1 MKIPYLKKKPELKS
15 YHNVTWEDN
24 YSWIHQK
31 NILEVLRDKTKLDP
45 EVKNY
50 LDEENSYANY
60 HLKDTENLQKKLF
73 DEIKGRIKLDDES
86 LPYKDH
92 TYEYWSKTTAVGNY
106 SIKLRKKIDTD
117 LVEEIWNGDEE
128 KKKLETEYFGVGDLE
143 VSNNDKYLGYSLDI
157 KGSEYYTIFIRDIK
171 TNEIITKEI
180 SETSGGITFSLDDK
194 YVFYSKL
201 DQNHRARKIYRH
213 EIGNFNGQDEL
224 IFEEKSEA
232 FTVSIGLSSDEK
244 YYFINTSDHNTSEQ
258 YYFGVDEINIKPK
271 LIIKREKGIIY
282 SVSSWDSKFFNHTNK
297 DAEDFKIDVSDSL
310 EKQNWKTFIPPRDE
324 VLIGGCT
331 FLKNWIIRSETSNA
345 LDKLFVKNISSGV
358 EEELIFSNET
368 VYVPGISLIQKD
380 RDTDNVYLG
389 YSSPKTPSRVYSY
402 NLSTKTKKLVKEQE
416 IPSGHN
422 PEDYIVERVDYKS
435 HDGRL
440 VPLTIT
446 RHKKTK
452 IDGSANLLLYGYG
465 SYGSSMSPNFS
476 STRLSLINRD
486 IIWATAHIRGGM
498 EKGMKWWKE
507 GKLINKKNTFEDY
520 IHAAKYL
527 IDNNY
532 SSKGKIIGMGGS
544 AGGLLM
550 GAVVNQAPEL
560 FLGIIMAVPFVDSL
574 TTNLDHSL
582 PLTVGEFD
590 EFGNAKDIKE
600 HFDYIFSYAPYNNI
614 KKMDYP
620 HILITT
626 SLSANTLAV
635 TPEPHENTI
644 FLLWSKLN
652 GLNFSTILSLAI
664 NVRSSVFI
672 NSEKGKQNEF
682 LIDPL
687 LKPFLGSATFP
698 SNLSILLASITLN
711 SFSEIF
717 LSISCL
723 SFTSFLFSLAL

>member
-50 LDEENSYANY
+50 LDKENSYADY

-73 DEIKGRIKLDDES
+73 DEIKARIKLDDES

-92 TYEYWSKTTAVGNY
+92 TYEYWSKTTAIGNY

-143 VSNNDKYLGYSLDI
+143 VSNNDKYLGYSLDT

-180 SETSGGITFSLDDK
+180 TETSGGITFSLDDR

-213 EIGNFNGQDEL
+213 EIGNFNSQDEL

-258 YYFGVDEINIKPK
+258 YYFGVDEINTKPK
-271 LIIKREKGIIY
+271 LIMKREKGIIY
-282 SVSSWDSKFFNHTNK
+282 SVSSWDSKFYNHTNK

-358 EEELIFSNET
+358 EEELIFSNENI
-368 VYVPGISLIQKD
+368 YVPGISLTQRD

-507 GKLINKKNTFEDY
+507 GKLTNKKNTFEDY

-626 SLSANTLAV
+626 SLSDNRVLFD
-635 TPEPHENTI
+635 EPAKFTAKLRDYKTDNN
-644 FLLWSKLN
+644 LL
-652 GLNFSTILSLAI
+652 
-664 NVRSSVFI
+664 
-672 NSEKGKQNEF
+672 
-682 LIDPL
+682 L
-687 LKPFLGSATFP
+687 LKTEMNAGHGGKSGRDGA
-698 SNLSILLASITLN
+698 IE
-711 SFSEIF
+711 EIAIDYAF
-717 LSISCL
+717 
-723 SFTSFLFSLAL
+723 ALKIAEKI